1 MRRLKSIDWILY
13 SFIIL
18 LLIFGLVVIFS
29 ITYHTPKQN
38 LASSQL
44 IYAAL
49 GLGLLVLF
57 TAIDYRTLS
66 SASIILYIIGIA
78 LLILVLILGR
88 SKLGSTRW
96 IDFGFFNFQPSEIFK
111 VILILTLSN
120 FLAKKEDIIVS
131 DFLIYLGLIALPAA
145 LVLLEPDLGTA
156 LIYVIIG
163 ITLFIACRTR
173 EIYLLITALI
183 GAILLPIFWFF
194 VLRAY
199 QRERILTFIDPSH
212 DPFGSG
218 YNVLQSTISV
228 GSGGM
233 LGRGLGHGPQ
243 SQLNFLP
250 IAHTDFIFASL
261 AEELGFI
268 GAGFLLILFL
278 ALIMR
283 IVNIAAGAKDAL
295 GRYLAFGVAAMVL
308 FQVLI
313 NVGMNIGIMP
323 VTGIPLPLISHGG
336 SSLFSTMIA
345 LGIVGSVFSR
355 RKSILFS

>member
-1 MRRLKSIDWILY
+1 MKNLKSFDWILF
-13 SFIIL
+13 SLIIL

-38 LASSQL
+38 LGISQL
-44 IYAAL
+44 IYAVL
-49 GLGLLVLF
+49 GIGLLVLF
-57 TAIDYRTLS
+57 TLIDYRTLS
-66 SASIILYIIGIA
+66 SASVVLYFIGVA

-88 SKLGSTRW
+88 TKLGSTRW

-111 VILILTLSN
+111 VILILALSN
-120 FLAKKEDIIVS
+120 FLVRKEEITVV
-131 DFLIYLGLIALPAA
+131 DFLIYLGMIALPVT

-156 LIYVIIG
+156 IIYIIIG
-163 ITLFIACRTR
+163 IFLFLACRTK
-173 EIYLLITALI
+173 EVYLLASGLLVV
-183 GAILLPIFWFF
+183 ILLPISWFF
-194 VLRAY
+194 ILRPY
-199 QRERILTFIDPSH
+199 QRERILTFLNPRH

-228 GSGGM
+228 GSGGW
-233 LGRGLGHGPQ
+233 LGKGLGHGLQ

-250 IAHTDFIFASL
+250 IAHTDFIFATL

-268 GAGFLLILFL
+268 GAGLLLILFL
-278 ALIMR
+278 ILIFR
-283 IVNIAAGAKDAL
+283 VVSIGVLAKDAL
-295 GRYLAFGVAAMVL
+295 GRYIAFGVAVMIL
-308 FQVLI
+308 FQILI

-345 LGIVGSVFSR
+345 LGIVGSIFVR
-355 RKSILFS
+355 RKTISFE